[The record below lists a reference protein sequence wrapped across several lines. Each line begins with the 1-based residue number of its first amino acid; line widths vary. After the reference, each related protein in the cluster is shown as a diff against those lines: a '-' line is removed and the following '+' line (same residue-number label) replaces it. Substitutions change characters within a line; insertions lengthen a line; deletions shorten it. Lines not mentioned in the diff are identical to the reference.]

1 MTERS
6 PGIGVALFLAPSVCI
21 VALRFGLPI
30 LDKAISNDYLVEIG
44 IHTTAIIIGILMFLK
59 YRVVE
64 DHEYHRSAAIK
75 RLTKS
80 YTQEDKGLW
89 DKGEIAIEKLELE
102 ASNKQTGKSA
112 LRTQTMLSGSIG
124 SMNAESPEVE
134 VEGDIE
140 TEVVTHLSGI
150 NTLVD
155 QQVVDGNN
163 PKKVKLSDRLDSS
176 AVNRM
181 AKLKIKAEKKA
192 EKKRLKVERAQAK
205 AEGKAAKVSAKA
217 MKSQKGDLMK
227 SRWNEPVASTV
238 AKSAI
243 SCNDCG
249 TLNHS
254 GIPYCSSC
262 GSFLD

>member
-6 PGIGVALFLAPSVCI
+6 PGIGVALFLAPSLCV

-30 LDKAISNDYLVEIG
+30 LDEAISNDYLVEIG
-44 IHTTAIIIGILMFLK
+44 IHTTAIVIGILMFLK

-89 DKGEIAIEKLELE
+89 DKGDIAIEKLESA
-102 ASNKQTGKSA
+102 ASNQQTGKSA
-112 LRTQTMLSGSIG
+112 LRTQTMLSSRIG

-134 VEGDIE
+134 VEEDIE
-140 TEVVTHLSGI
+140 TEVVTHLSGF

-155 QQVVDGNN
+155 QQVVDGND
-163 PKKVKLSDRLDSS
+163 PKKAKISDRLDSS
-176 AVNRM
+176 AANRM
-181 AKLKIKAEKKA
+181 AKLKFKAEKKA
-192 EKKRLKVERAQAK
+192 EKKRLKVERTQAK
-205 AEGKAAKVSAKA
+205 AELKATKASAKA
-217 MKSQKGDLMK
+217 MKSEKGDLMK
-227 SRWNEPVASTV
+227 SRWNEPAASTM
-238 AKSAI
+238 AKSVV

-249 TLNHS
+249 TLNQS

>member
-1 MTERS
+1 
-6 PGIGVALFLAPSVCI
+6 
-21 VALRFGLPI
+21 
-30 LDKAISNDYLVEIG
+30 
-44 IHTTAIIIGILMFLK
+44 MFLK

-89 DKGEIAIEKLELE
+89 DKGDIAIEKLESA
-102 ASNKQTGKSA
+102 ASNQQTGKSA
-112 LRTQTMLSGSIG
+112 LRTQTMLSSRIG

-134 VEGDIE
+134 VEEDIE
-140 TEVVTHLSGI
+140 TEVVTHLSGF

-155 QQVVDGNN
+155 QQVVDGND
-163 PKKVKLSDRLDSS
+163 PKKAKISDRLDSS
-176 AVNRM
+176 AANRM
-181 AKLKIKAEKKA
+181 AKLKFKAEKKA
-192 EKKRLKVERAQAK
+192 EKKRLKVERTQAK
-205 AEGKAAKVSAKA
+205 AELKATKASAKA
-217 MKSQKGDLMK
+217 MKSEKGDLMK
-227 SRWNEPVASTV
+227 SRWNEPAASTM
-238 AKSAI
+238 AKSVV

-249 TLNHS
+249 TLNQS

>member
-6 PGIGVALFLAPSVCI
+6 PGIGVALFLAPSLCV

-30 LDKAISNDYLVEIG
+30 LDEAISNDYLVEIG

-89 DKGEIAIEKLELE
+89 DKGDIAIEKLESA
-102 ASNKQTGKSA
+102 ASNQQTGKSA
-112 LRTQTMLSGSIG
+112 LRTQTMLSSRIG

-134 VEGDIE
+134 VEEDIE
-140 TEVVTHLSGI
+140 TEVVTHLSGF

-155 QQVVDGNN
+155 QQVVDGND
-163 PKKVKLSDRLDSS
+163 PKKAKISDRLDSS
-176 AVNRM
+176 AANRM
-181 AKLKIKAEKKA
+181 AKLKFKDEKKA
-192 EKKRLKVERAQAK
+192 EKKRLKVERTQAK
-205 AEGKAAKVSAKA
+205 AELKATKASAKA
-217 MKSQKGDLMK
+217 MKSEKGDLMK
-227 SRWNEPVASTV
+227 SRWNEPAASTM
-238 AKSAI
+238 AKSVV

-249 TLNHS
+249 TLNQS